1 MTSVNVIFHTVLY
14 EILYL
19 ELCVW
24 YYSTSVPTCLCST
37 AMWKI
42 PPFCR
47 FGGASMLQFHLL
59 QFQFALSPSCVWR
72 RNVKG
77 SLKFVPALLWCCVCV
92 RGCVDMACVRCLVLS
107 ALYFALFGGPW
118 TGWGD
123 PTEQSFVATGQC
135 SVFYTNQRHVIA
147 IPSPPT
153 IRELGYTGVTV
164 TVAFGLSHL

>member
-1 MTSVNVIFHTVLY
+1 MSYFIQYCTRYCTLNFVSGTTVHLS
-14 EILYL
+14 LRV
-19 ELCVW
+19 CAAR
-24 YYSTSVPTCLCST
+24 PCG
-37 AMWKI
+37 
-42 PPFCR
+42 R
-47 FGGASMLQFHLL
+47 FRLFADSAALQCCNSICCNSN
-59 QFQFALSPSCVWR
+59 FALSQSCVWR
-72 RNVKG
+72 WNVNG